1 MGFRAASS
9 GSKSS
14 NSSDTAIAVPYPSLE
29 LFPRIRK
36 VGESNNEIEDPAT
49 TFSSEFEIET
59 QVEMLLFSC
68 FVVLF
73 LGFLW
78 MILLF

>member
-1 MGFRAASS
+1 MGFRVGSS

-29 LFPRIRK
+29 LFPWIRK
-36 VGESNNEIEDPAT
+36 VGESINEIEDPAT

-59 QVEMLLFSC
+59 QVEKLSSSC
-68 FVVLF
+68 FVCLF
-73 LGFLW
+73 LGFLL
-78 MILLF
+78 ITLLF